1 MTDNK
6 NLNNEN
12 TEEILEEKIEDI
24 EDVQEDNLKENLQEE
39 LKDEEQTESQ
49 EESEMESLKNNLLR
63 LQADF
68 INYKRRTEQE
78 RKDYIELGSKKVLTD
93 FLNIIDNFERALSSE
108 AEDEKYKEG
117 VELIYKQ
124 MIDLLDRNNVKEM
137 QTENIKFD
145 PNLHH
150 AVLVEEKEGVE
161 EGIIIDVL
169 QKGYLIG
176 EKVLRPAMVKVSK

>member
-6 NLNNEN
+6 NLEDNI
-12 TEEILEEKIEDI
+12 EEVLEERTEDI
-24 EDVQEDNLKENLQEE
+24 EDVQEGNVEDLHEEVEEENVAQEG
-39 LKDEEQTESQ
+39 
-49 EESEMESLKNNLLR
+49 EMDSLKNNLLR

-78 RKDYIELGSKKVLTD
+78 RKDYIELGTKKVLMD
-93 FLNIIDNFERALSSE
+93 LLNIIDNFERALGSE
-108 AEDEKYKEG
+108 TEDRKYKEG

-124 MIDLLDRNNVKEM
+124 MIDLLGRNNVKEM

-161 EGIIIDVL
+161 EGMIIDVL

>member
-1 MTDNK
+1 MV
-6 NLNNEN
+6 
-12 TEEILEEKIEDI
+12 EEKIENN
-24 EDVQEDNLKENLQEE
+24 EESNLEENIQEE
-39 LKDEEQTESQ
+39 LENEEQVVVQ
-49 EESEMESLKNNLLR
+49 EESEMDSLKNNLLR

-78 RKDYIELGSKKVLTD
+78 RKDYIELGTKKVLID
-93 FLNIIDNFERALSSE
+93 LLNIIDNFERALLSE
-108 AEDEKYKEG
+108 TEDKKYKEG

-137 QTENIKFD
+137 QLENIKFD

-150 AVLVEEKEGVE
+150 AVLVEEKEDVD
-161 EGIIIDVL
+161 EGMIIDVL